1 MTNLE
6 LQQELKRLHLELEAT
21 YPKKTEGKGNPM
33 SRIVEYRNKKYEIDY
48 SYTSNNVRSIWKQ
61 GDKRG
66 YTLPLPS
73 NLPGDD
79 VYNVFTHRQLTKIV
93 SLLNSILKGT
103 EIQDGPVLQVVENDK
118 TIPYYSATIRFEC
131 EIDAQSIF
139 GVFSKLNNWSLRK
152 SDGGYIVLIDEYQG
166 QKTIMG
172 SPTAKLSISSD
183 YDINDI
189 KAILLNFDE
198 ELPDC
203 HIAIQSLD
211 YAQFD
216 GMRDRR
222 SHFPTDELVEE
233 WSNKLGNLKKV
244 A

>member
-6 LQQELKRLHLELEAT
+6 LQQELKRLHLELQAT
-21 YPKKTEGKGNPM
+21 FPKKTEGKGNPM

-48 SYTSNNVRSIWKQ
+48 SYTSNNVRSIYKQ
-61 GDKRG
+61 GDKRP
-66 YTLPLPS
+66 YTLLLPS
-73 NLPGDD
+73 NSPGDEY
-79 VYNVFTHRQLTKIV
+79 YNVFTHQQLTKIV
-93 SLLNSILKGT
+93 SLLKSILKGT
-103 EIQDGPVLQVVENDK
+103 EIQDGAVLQVVENDK

-131 EIDAQSIF
+131 EIDAQRII
-139 GVFSKLNNWSLRK
+139 GVFSKLNKLELDNEK
-152 SDGGYIVLIDEYQG
+152 GYMIFLDEYKG
-166 QKTIMG
+166 QRTIM
-172 SPTAKLSISSD
+172 SNPTAKLSISSE

-222 SHFPTDELVEE
+222 SHFPTDDLVEV

>member
-1 MTNLE
+1 MTHLE
-6 LQQELKRLHLELEAT
+6 LQQELKRLHLELGAKF
-21 YPKKTEGKGNPM
+21 PKKTEGKGNPM

-48 SYTSNNVRSIWKQ
+48 SYTSNNVKSIWKQ
-61 GDKRG
+61 GDERS
-66 YTLPLPS
+66 YSLPLDS
-73 NLPGDD
+73 NVPGDD
-79 VYNVFTHRQLTKIV
+79 VYNVFTHKQLTKIV
-93 SLLNSILKGT
+93 SLLNSILKGK
-103 EIQDGPVLQVVENDK
+103 EIQDGLILQVVENYK

-131 EIDAQSIF
+131 EMDAQRII
-139 GVFSKLNNWSLRK
+139 GVFSKLNQFSL
-152 SDGGYIVLIDEYQG
+152 DNDNGYMVLLDEYQG
-166 QKTIMG
+166 SRTIM
-172 SPTAKLSISSD
+172 SNPTAKLSISSE

-203 HIAIQSLD
+203 HVAIQSLD

-216 GMRDRR
+216 GMRDRS
-222 SHFPTDELVEE
+222 SHFPTDGLVEL